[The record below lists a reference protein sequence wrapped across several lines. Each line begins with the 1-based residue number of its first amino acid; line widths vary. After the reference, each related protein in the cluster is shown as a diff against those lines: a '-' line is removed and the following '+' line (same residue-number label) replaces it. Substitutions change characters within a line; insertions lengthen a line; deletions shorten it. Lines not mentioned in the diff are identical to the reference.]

1 MENKCSLRLLG
12 PFSLQ
17 SPTGANLAPKS
28 QKWRALMAMLATA
41 PNGRRSRKWLQARL
55 WSTGDDK
62 KCGNSLRQA
71 LHKFREKLGEHSE
84 LITSDG
90 TVVRLDLSMINIDI
104 LRPDLIRADSAELPE
119 FLEGINVPEEGFEDW
134 LLEQRQYWVNDLSVR
149 LGDCMPAGVE
159 ERSAAMQASSQ
170 GVAMPVSAS
179 QKNATQNYSL
189 HKYGSRGHRSHKHGV
204 RMPDSAPRVLA
215 PVVNDAMD
223 STAKNQRRPKNFA
236 AAVLPLDNLTGD
248 AQLDF
253 FADGLSETLIDRLAK
268 LCWLPIISRS
278 SSFMYRAANLDLFAI
293 GDWLRAKYLV
303 NGTLSRVGAQMQI
316 RVELHNTEDCSSL
329 WTDTYLFDDS
339 LQSNDVDH
347 ILSEIIGKLDG
358 IIDQFEQRSSVRPD
372 YVALGYNENIWRGR
386 WYLNKLT
393 REDSIEA
400 RRYFDLALA
409 DNPNDP
415 EALLQS
421 ATWHVLQ
428 LWINR
433 GTAEDIRKVMPHL
446 LAAHEANV
454 LDSRGFTI
462 LGMAEMWMRNYDAAI
477 SHLERAIENNP
488 SCAKPHEQLGCC
500 YYLIGEAHKA
510 IPALEEAI
518 RISPTDQHL
527 FFPLGE
533 LAMARLM
540 AGQFEEA
547 LQCATQALVYRPN
560 YWYPQLIRLE
570 ALRRLGRSEEYRHVK
585 TMFESE
591 NSALGPSYLDWLPF
605 KDQRWI
611 ETLKAHAA

>member
-17 SPTGANLAPKS
+17 SPTGVNLAPKS

-62 KCGNSLRQA
+62 KGGNSLRQA

-104 LRPDLIRADSAELPE
+104 LRPDLIRADSADLPE
-119 FLEGINVPEEGFEDW
+119 FLEGINVPVEGFEDW
-134 LLEQRQYWVNDLSVR
+134 LLEQRQYWVNDLTVR
-149 LGDCMPAGVE
+149 LGDCRPAGVV
-159 ERSAAMQASSQ
+159 ERSAPMLVGTQ
-170 GVAMPVSAS
+170 GAETNAPAPQKHAS
-179 QKNATQNYSL
+179 QTHTSQNY
-189 HKYGSRGHRSHKHGV
+189 GSHVQTART
-204 RMPDSAPRVLA
+204 PDTGPRVLA

-223 STAKNQRRPKNFA
+223 STAEKQRRPKNFA
-236 AAVLPLDNLTGD
+236 AAVLPLTNLTGD
-248 AQLDF
+248 SQFDF

-303 NGTLSRVGAQMQI
+303 NGTLTRQGAQMQI

-329 WTDTYLFDDS
+329 WTDAYLLDDS
-339 LQSNDVDH
+339 LQSDDVDH
-347 ILSEIIGKLDG
+347 ILSEIIGKLDS
-358 IIDQFEQRSSVRPD
+358 IIDQFEQRASVRPD

-393 REDSIEA
+393 REDSVEA

-433 GTAEDIRKVMPHL
+433 GTAEDVRKVMPHL
-446 LAAHEANV
+446 LAAQEANV
-454 LDSRGFTI
+454 LDSRGYTI

-477 SHLERAIENNP
+477 KHLEQAIEYNP

-500 YYLIGEAHKA
+500 YYLIGEAGKA

-518 RISPTDQHL
+518 RISPNDQHL

-540 AGQFEEA
+540 AEQFEEA

-570 ALRRLGRSEEYRHVK
+570 ALQRLGRSEEYRQAK
-585 TMFESE
+585 MMFESE
-591 NSALGPSYLDWLPF
+591 NIALGPSYLDWVPF
-605 KDQRWI
+605 KDPRWI
-611 ETLKAHAA
+611 ETLKAHAV